1 MNNSL
6 KNTMQELAK
15 SLTVMN
21 YDYVDFKKDTMKK
34 LNEHDE
40 ILQKRVYITSGKART
55 LQEKVK
61 EKVRNI
67 CVENKLD
74 YKKNRSKIFPRVWTK
89 IKAKYDVANYRE
101 LPEIF
106 WNEIL
111 EYLRDMSI
119 NVQDIVEEERY
130 AQVN

>member
-1 MNNSL
+1 MNNNL
-6 KNTMQELAK
+6 EVTMQELAK

-21 YDYVDFKKDTMKK
+21 YDYADFKKDTVKK
-34 LNEHDE
+34 LNEHDK

-61 EKVRNI
+61 EKVKEV
-67 CVENKLD
+67 CKENELD
-74 YKKNRSKIFPRVWTK
+74 YHKYKSKVFPRVWSK

-101 LPEIF
+101 LPELF
-106 WNEIL
+106 WKEIL

-119 NVQDIVEEERY
+119 NVQDIVKEEI
-130 AQVN
+130 